1 MRFFGNRFAFVS
13 RAVAALAAWIGGFVG
28 ERFSI
33 GGFFTVSC
41 YGPDGAL
48 RWSQVCKNGVTNVAL
63 NNVLDVYLRAVAG
76 SAAWYIG
83 LIDNAGYSA
92 FAAADTMAS
101 HAGWSESSD
110 YAAATRPQW
119 SPGAAANQSVTNAAT
134 VDFAMNAT
142 KTIRGLFL
150 ANDNAKG
157 GVTGTLFATAAFSGG
172 NQAVNNGDTLKV
184 TYTVSAASN

>member
-1 MRFFGNRFAFVS
+1 MRYFGNRLGFVA
-13 RAVAALAAWIGGFVG
+13 RAVALLGAWFGALTDQFFAIGGY
-28 ERFSI
+28 
-33 GGFFTVSC
+33 FTVEC

-48 RWSQVCKNGVTNVAL
+48 KWSERCKNGVSNVAL
-63 NNVLDVYLRAVAG
+63 NSVLDVYLRGVAPI
-76 SAAWYIG
+76 AAWYIG
-83 LIDNAGYSA
+83 LVDNAGYSS
-92 FAAADTMAS
+92 FAGPDTMAS
-101 HAGWSESSD
+101 HVGWSESSD

-119 SPGAAANQSVTNAAT
+119 SPGAASNQSVTNAAT

-150 ANDNAKG
+150 ASDNTKG